1 MTFPS
6 SFRLHALSRTL
17 SLAAALFSFAGAAQ
31 AQYLWLQ
38 REGPFVEA
46 RMGELG
52 KSSQPLAD
60 LVAPRAF
67 LADGKDLPL
76 TTEAER
82 LAITVPAESAAP
94 AAPAAP
100 AVNGDLR
107 VVASRVDSASGAP
120 VLMHYQ
126 ARFGRTEIKAVND
139 LELVPTEPNG
149 NTFKLVWKGNT
160 VPASQVNVDTSEG
173 WRRVLKPAKDGTVTL
188 GTPFPG
194 LYLLEVTARVNGA
207 VTVDGKKYEDVRHT
221 ATLSFEV
228 PR

>member
-1 MTFPS
+1 MTFLS
-6 SFRLHALSRTL
+6 SFRLHPLSRAPW
-17 SLAAALFSFAGAAQ
+17 LAAALCSIAGAAQ

-38 REGPFVEA
+38 REGPVVEA
-46 RMGELG
+46 RMGGLHEG
-52 KSSQPLAD
+52 SEPLAG

-76 TTEAER
+76 TAEAER
-82 LAITVPAESAAP
+82 LAITVPAAPSANA
-94 AAPAAP
+94 
-100 AVNGDLR
+100 DLR
-107 VVASRVDSASGAP
+107 VVTSRVDSASGAP
-120 VLMHYQ
+120 VLHHYQ
-126 ARFGRTEIKAVND
+126 ARLGRTETKAVND
-139 LELVPTEPNG
+139 LELVPTEPHG

-160 VPASQVNVDTSEG
+160 VAASQVNVDTADG
-173 WRRVLKPAKDGTVTL
+173 WRRVLKPARDGSVTL

-207 VTVDGKKYEDVRHT
+207 VTADGKRYEDVRHT

>member
-1 MTFPS
+1 MTFPF
-6 SFRLHALSRTL
+6 SFRLQALSRTL
-17 SLAAALFSFAGAAQ
+17 SLAAALFSIAGAAK

-38 REGPFVEA
+38 REGPVVEA

-52 KSSQPLAD
+52 KGSQPLAG
-60 LVAPRAF
+60 LLAPRAF

-76 TTEAER
+76 TAEVER
-82 LAITVPAESAAP
+82 LAVVALPASP
-94 AAPAAP
+94 
-100 AVNGDLR
+100 DLR
-107 VVASRVDSASGAP
+107 LVTSRIDDTSGTPA
-120 VLMHYQ
+120 LIHDQ
-126 ARFGRTEIKAVND
+126 ARFGRAETKAVND

-160 VPASQVNVDTSEG
+160 VAASQVNVDTSEG

-194 LYLLEVTARVNGA
+194 LYVLEVTAKVNGA
-207 VTVDGKKYEDVRHT
+207 TTVDGKKYEDVRHT

>member
-6 SFRLHALSRTL
+6 SFLLHALSRTL
-17 SLAAALFSFAGAAQ
+17 SLAAALFSIAGVAQ
-31 AQYLWLQ
+31 AQSLWLQ
-38 REGPFVEA
+38 REGPVVEA

-52 KSSQPLAD
+52 KSSQPLAG
-60 LVAPRAF
+60 LLAPRAF

-76 TTEAER
+76 TVEAER
-82 LAITVPAESAAP
+82 LAITV
-94 AAPAAP
+94 P

-107 VVASRVDSASGAP
+107 VVASRVDNTSGAP
-120 VLMHYQ
+120 ALIHYQ
-126 ARFGRTEIKAVND
+126 ARFGRAEARAVND

>member
-1 MTFPS
+1 MTFPF
-6 SFRLHALSRTL
+6 SFRLSALSRTL
-17 SLAAALFSFAGAAQ
+17 SLAAALFSIAGAAQ

-38 REGPFVEA
+38 REGPVVEA

-52 KSSQPLAD
+52 KSSQPLAG
-60 LVAPRAF
+60 LLAPRAF

-76 TTEAER
+76 TAEAER
-82 LAITVPAESAAP
+82 LAVIAPPSAA
-94 AAPAAP
+94 
-100 AVNGDLR
+100 DLR
-107 VVASRVDSASGAP
+107 AVTSRVDNTSGTPA
-120 VLMHYQ
+120 LIHYQ
-126 ARFGRTEIKAVND
+126 ARFGRTETKAVND

-149 NTFKLVWKGNT
+149 NTFKLVWKGKT

-173 WRRVLKPAKDGTVTL
+173 WRRVLKPARDGTVTL

>member
-1 MTFPS
+1 MTFPF
-6 SFRLHALSRTL
+6 SFRLHALCRTL
-17 SLAAALFSFAGAAQ
+17 SLAAALFSIAGAAQ

-38 REGPFVEA
+38 REGPAVEA

-52 KSSQPLAD
+52 KSSQPLAG
-60 LVAPRAF
+60 LLAPRAF

-76 TTEAER
+76 TADAER
-82 LAITVPAESAAP
+82 LTITVPIAP
-94 AAPAAP
+94 PAT
-100 AVNGDLR
+100 VDLR
-107 VVASRVDSASGAP
+107 VVTSRIDSTSGAP
-120 VLMHYQ
+120 ALIHYQ
-126 ARFGRTEIKAVND
+126 ARFGRTETKAVND

-173 WRRVLKPAKDGTVTL
+173 WRRVLKPAKDSTVTL

-194 LYLLEVTARVNGA
+194 LYLLEVTAKVNGA
-207 VTVDGKKYEDVRHT
+207 TTVDGKKYEDVRHT

>member
-1 MTFPS
+1 MTFLS
-6 SFRLHALSRTL
+6 SFRLCSLTRSL
-17 SLAAALFSFAGAAQ
+17 SLAAALVSLAGASQ

-38 REGPFVEA
+38 REGPVVEA
-46 RMGELG
+46 RMGDLAKG
-52 KSSQPLAD
+52 GQPLAG
-60 LVAPRAF
+60 LLAPRAF

-76 TTEAER
+76 AAEAER
-82 LAITVPAESAAP
+82 LAISAP
-94 AAPAAP
+94 ATPA
-100 AVNGDLR
+100 DLR
-107 VVASRVDSASGAP
+107 VVTSRVDGASGTP
-120 VLMHYQ
+120 VLNYYQ
-126 ARFGRTEIKAVND
+126 AKFGRAETKAVND

-160 VPASQVNVDTSEG
+160 VAASQVNVDTSEG
-173 WRRVLKPAKDGTVTL
+173 WRRVLKPSKDGTVTL

-228 PR
+228 AR

>member
-6 SFRLHALSRTL
+6 SFRLHSLSRAL
-17 SLAAALFSFAGAAQ
+17 PFAAALLSLAGAAQ

-38 REGPFVEA
+38 REGPVVEA

-52 KSSQPLAD
+52 KGSQPLAD
-60 LVAPRAF
+60 LLAPRAF

-76 TTEAER
+76 TAETER
-82 LAITVPAESAAP
+82 LAVAVPAAAAP
-94 AAPAAP
+94 AANA
-100 AVNGDLR
+100 DLR
-107 VVASRVDSASGAP
+107 VVTSRVDNTSGAP
-120 VLMHYQ
+120 VLIHYQ
-126 ARFGRTEIKAVND
+126 ARFGRTEIKAMND

-160 VPASQVNVDTSEG
+160 VAASQVNVDTSDG
-173 WRRVLKPAKDGTVTL
+173 WRRVLKPSKDGSVTL

-194 LYLLEVTARVNGA
+194 LYLLEVTAKVNGA
-207 VTVDGKKYEDVRHT
+207 TTVDGKKYEDVRHT